1 MTESTRLLVRALRRE
16 PTPRAPVWLMR
27 QAGRYLPEYRELRAK
42 SKGFLDLA
50 TNPEYAAEVTLQ
62 PIRRFGMDAA
72 ILFSDI
78 LIPLEAMGMKLLFDE
93 RGPVLP
99 EPLRKRA
106 DVDALQPVVPR
117 ETMGFVGE
125 TLQRVREGLP
135 EETAMIGFCGSP
147 FTLASYAI
155 EGGTSRTF
163 SFLRT
168 MMYRQE
174 DVFRDLMDKLAVVV
188 ADHLR
193 YQIESGAEAVVLFD
207 TWAAVLTP
215 EDYRRY
221 AKPWTQRIV
230 DALARADE
238 GGGAPR
244 VVFGGAA
251 DHLLEDL
258 AELGAEAVAIDHRTS
273 ISDAFER
280 TGGRVALQGNF
291 DPMALFASP
300 DEVARRTRALLDE
313 VDGRPGHVLNLG
325 HGVLKQTEPEC
336 VGAFVKAAQE
346 YTR

>member
-1 MTESTRLLVRALRRE
+1 MTDSKRLLVRALRRE

-42 SKGFLDLA
+42 SKGFLDMA
-50 TNPEYAAEVTLQ
+50 ETPEYAAEVTLQ

-78 LIPLEAMGMKLLFDE
+78 LIPLKAMGMKLLFDE

-99 EPLRKRA
+99 EPLRDRRT
-106 DVDALQPVVPR
+106 VEALQVVEPR
-117 ETMGFVGE
+117 TSMSFVGE
-125 TLQRVREGLP
+125 ALERVRAGLP
-135 EETAMIGFCGSP
+135 EETALVGFCGAP

-168 MMYRQE
+168 MMYRE
-174 DVFRDLMDKLAVVV
+174 EELFRDLMDRLAVVV
-188 ADHLR
+188 AAHLR

-207 TWAAVLTP
+207 TWAAALTV

-221 AKPWTQRIV
+221 SKPWSKRIV
-230 DALARADE
+230 DELGDA
-238 GGGAPR
+238 APR

-258 AELGAEAVAIDHRTS
+258 AELGAEGVAIDHRTP

>member
-1 MTESTRLLVRALRRE
+1 MTESNRLLVRALRRE

-27 QAGRYLPEYRELRAK
+27 QAGRYLPEYRELRAQ
-42 SKGFLDLA
+42 SKGFLDMA
-50 TNPEYAAEVTLQ
+50 ENPEYAAEVTLQ

-78 LIPLEAMGMKLLFDE
+78 LMPLKAMGMDLLFDA

-99 EPLRKRA
+99 EPLRDRRT
-106 DVDALQPVVPR
+106 VDALQPVVPR
-117 ETMGFVGE
+117 EKMSYVGE
-125 TLQRVREGLP
+125 ALERVREGLP
-135 EETAMIGFCGSP
+135 EETALIGFCGAP

-168 MMYRQE
+168 MMYRE
-174 DVFRDLMDKLAVVV
+174 EELFRDLMDSLAVVV

-207 TWAAVLTP
+207 TWAAALTA

-221 AKPWTQRIV
+221 SKPWSQRIIE
-230 DALARADE
+230 ALGD
-238 GGGAPR
+238 GAPR

-258 AELGAEAVAIDHRTS
+258 ADLGAEAVAIDHRTS

-280 TGGRVALQGNF
+280 TGGHVAIQGNF

-300 DEVARRTRALLDE
+300 GEVARRTCALLDE
-313 VDGRPGHVLNLG
+313 VDGRAGHVLNLG
-325 HGVLKQTEPEC
+325 HGVLKQTDPEC
-336 VGAFVKAAQE
+336 VGTFVRAAQE
-346 YTR
+346 YKR